1 MELAEEEMK
10 VLKRKVTE
18 VEVRT
23 TFNETPFCN
32 KLGCFYDNLALEVI
46 KGFKPVLKSFS
57 TQQNH

>member
-23 TFNETPFCN
+23 AFNETPFCN
-32 KLGCFYDNLALEVI
+32 KLGCFYDNLA
-46 KGFKPVLKSFS
+46 
-57 TQQNH
+57 